1 MSKINNCYLR
11 LITNALMSVL
21 LISSA
26 YLSGCSGVSDTI
38 KNAERLKFKLG
49 SIDGFDL
56 SGVKIKNMNSIK
68 DLNIMDGAKLLS
80 AFSSGNMK
88 SKFTVNLIAKN
99 PDSQGGSKESSSLI
113 KSIDWRLLLDNK
125 EILDG
130 EVNNITVPGVGKSVT
145 IPIPVTVD
153 LMKIVG
159 DAGYESI
166 INLALALGGKSG
178 SSSRLTLKIKPTID
192 TFLGGISYPGEIDVI
207 DKEFR

>member
-1 MSKINNCYLR
+1 MKNKYNRYVMLTSAC
-11 LITNALMSVL
+11 LITALI
-21 LISSA
+21 ISSA

-49 SIDGFDL
+49 SVEGFDL
-56 SGVKIKNMNSIK
+56 AGVKIKNMNSIK

-80 AFSSGNMK
+80 GFTSGNMK
-88 SKFTVNLIAKN
+88 SKFTLNLIAKN
-99 PDSQGGSKESSSLI
+99 PDSLI
-113 KSIDWRLLLDNK
+113 KSLDWRLLIDNK
-125 EILDG
+125 EVLDG

-192 TFLGGISYPGEIDVI
+192 TFLGGISMPGEIDVI

>member
-1 MSKINNCYLR
+1 MKNKYNRYAMLTSAF
-11 LITNALMSVL
+11 LISVL
-21 LISSA
+21 IISSV

-49 SIDGFDL
+49 SVEGFDL
-56 SGVKIKNMNSIK
+56 AGVKIKNMNSIK

-80 AFSSGNMK
+80 GFTSGNMK

-99 PDSQGGSKESSSLI
+99 PDTQGGSKESSSLI
-113 KSIDWRLLLDNK
+113 KSLDWRLLIDNK
-125 EILDG
+125 EVLDG

-192 TFLGGISYPGEIDVI
+192 TFLGGISMPGEIDVI

>member
-1 MSKINNCYLR
+1 MKNKYNRYVMLTSAC
-11 LITNALMSVL
+11 LITALI
-21 LISSA
+21 ISSA

-49 SIDGFDL
+49 SVEGFDL
-56 SGVKIKNMNSIK
+56 AGVKIKNMNSIK
-68 DLNIMDGAKLLS
+68 DLNIMDGPKLLS
-80 AFSSGNMK
+80 GFTSGNMK

-99 PDSQGGSKESSSLI
+99 PDTQGGSKESSSLI
-113 KSIDWRLLLDNK
+113 KSLDWRLLIDNK
-125 EILDG
+125 EVLDG

-192 TFLGGISYPGEIDVI
+192 TFLGGISMPGEIDVI